1 MNITAITA
9 AVAGALALAIAA
21 PAMADTLIDQ
31 RQANQEQR
39 IDQGV
44 RSGALTAAE
53 AARLERGQARI
64 ERMESRALADG
75 RMTPQE
81 RRRIMHAQDVQS
93 HHIYR
98 QKHDR
103 QHR

>member
-1 MNITAITA
+1 MNIISV
-9 AVAGALALAIAA
+9 AVAGALALALAA

-39 IDQGV
+39 IEQGI
-44 RSGALTAAE
+44 RSGQLTAGE

-64 ERMESRALADG
+64 ERMERRALADG
-75 RMTPQE
+75 RMDPRE

-93 HHIYR
+93 RHIYR
-98 QKHDR
+98 EKHDNQKR
-103 QHR
+103 

>member
-21 PAMADTLIDQ
+21 PAMADTFIDQ

-44 RSGALTAAE
+44 RSGALTPAE

-75 RMTPQE
+75 RMTPLE